1 MMSENV
7 NMFEFKVQTL
17 ACFKSM
23 KNS

>member
-1 MMSENV
+1 MSENV